1 MHNSLHLVA
10 SISGHGFG
18 HVAQTAPIL
27 NALHQHIPQLCL
39 TVRSAVPIS
48 HLRSRIHMPFEHL
61 PSEGDIGMVMSSS
74 IDVCAEE
81 SRTAYRNF
89 HTGWDT
95 RVVNETHLLQEVK
108 ADFVFSNVGYLPL
121 AGAQRAGIP
130 NVALCSLNW
139 ADIYSHYCGNDDIAT
154 QIHGCYAN
162 ADTFM
167 RATPGMAMSNL
178 PNLVP
183 VEPIATMGKN
193 RRDTI
198 NRKLHLSRDEKLILV
213 SMGGI
218 TSRLPIEAWP
228 RIEGVRWLVQQSWQV
243 EHPDAIIL
251 ESLQMDFN
259 DLLASSDAL
268 LCKPGYGS
276 FVEAACY
283 GIPVLY
289 VSRADWPESPALI
302 TWLQQHGRCSEV
314 TPDDLKQGKIAAVLN
329 EILNAAPPKLFMSK
343 GAEQVAALLA
353 EKLTD

>member
-1 MHNSLHLVA
+1 
-10 SISGHGFG
+10 
-18 HVAQTAPIL
+18 
-27 NALHQHIPQLCL
+27 
-39 TVRSAVPIS
+39 
-48 HLRSRIHMPFEHL
+48 
-61 PSEGDIGMVMSSS
+61 
-74 IDVCAEE
+74 
-81 SRTAYRNF
+81 
-89 HTGWDT
+89 
-95 RVVNETHLLQEVK
+95 
-108 ADFVFSNVGYLPL
+108 
-121 AGAQRAGIP
+121 
-130 NVALCSLNW
+130 LNW